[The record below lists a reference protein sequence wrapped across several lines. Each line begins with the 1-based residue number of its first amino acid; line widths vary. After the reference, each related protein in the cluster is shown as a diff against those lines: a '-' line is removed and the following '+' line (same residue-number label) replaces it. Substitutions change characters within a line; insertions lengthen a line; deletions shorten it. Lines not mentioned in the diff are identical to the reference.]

1 MGLSRRIKDK
11 ELVGGSTEED
21 IYPVTSTRSVYNS
34 QNKTVDQLL
43 ATNLPINISVNYNA
57 NYNTNYNTDYNAT
70 AYSLQEAINIVP
82 LYDRRIGFVGTYL
95 SKDLTPNKW
104 ITIQYNGTSV
114 DSSAWVNPDNW
125 VQMLSELDIVQS
137 SGNSED
143 KVMSQKAVKEFME
156 EYNGQK
162 VVYDISLFNAL
173 SFGDNVSKA
182 FTPISGGFEGM
193 TKFPSVGDKV
203 ANVAYGNIQ
212 GVVIFSGTELRTGRK
227 VVIYTSNGG
236 VNTIYINNNSVSN
249 ISRTHVYNFALLKTI
264 DGGSTSSELR
274 AAFIPMNGNE
284 VIPPRAGDVAV
295 SAGSSESAVFV
306 SVTYDDS
313 TYTIHYVV
321 NDEHRIIK
329 ASSDWVV
336 QDYTVCSLLKLK
348 YSIAALTA
356 ELPLFRFLLLQTGDS
371 QVNIAKALGISSSVT
386 SDMITTL
393 FIGLST
399 VPVINL
405 VSSNADTSENKIKCN
420 LSAFSETIGISVKA
434 LYRISFIYRGKT
446 YDYDFYIK
454 DNNEYTVRVTVGG
467 LNVEA
472 LSFANIQDLSGISNV
487 TAIKNALKIS
497 DESMSIKDRL
507 ENLSKSIVVLTDDD
521 AEDTFEN
528 KTYVN
533 LYKSRKQINSVFY
546 AGIAMTYSGSYF
558 IQTTFFYNPT
568 PENGNLDISKVSRE
582 VYILENPAID

>member
-1 MGLSRRIKDK
+1 MGLIRKIKDK

-21 IYPVTSTRSVYNS
+21 IYPVTSTQSVYNS

-43 ATNLPINISVNYNA
+43 ATNLPINISA
-57 NYNTNYNTDYNAT
+57 NYNTNYNTNYNAI
-70 AYSLQEAINIVP
+70 AYTLQEAINMVP

-104 ITIQYNGTSV
+104 ITIQYNGVSV
-114 DSSAWVNPDNW
+114 DSSSWVNTDNW

-137 SGNSED
+137 IGESED
-143 KVMSQKAVKEFME
+143 KVMSQKAIKEYVE
-156 EYNGQK
+156 GNK
-162 VVYDISLFNAL
+162 DSTVTYDLSLFEAL
-173 SFGDNVSKA
+173 SFGDNVSNA
-182 FTPISGGFEGM
+182 FVPVSGGFEGM
-193 TKFPSVGDKV
+193 SKFPSVGDRV
-203 ANVAYGNIQ
+203 ANVAYGSVQ

-264 DGGSTSSELR
+264 DNDSMSSELR
-274 AAFIPMNGNE
+274 AAFIPVNGNE

-313 TYTIHYVV
+313 AYTIHYIV

-329 ASSDWVV
+329 ASSDWIV
-336 QDYTVCSLLKLK
+336 QDYTVYSLPELK
-348 YSIAALTA
+348 YSVEALTA
-356 ELPLFRFLLLQTGDS
+356 ELSLSRFLILHTGDS
-371 QVNIAKALGISSSVT
+371 QVNVAKAICMSSSAT
-386 SDMITTL
+386 SGMITTSL
-393 FIGLST
+393 IRLST

-405 VSSNADTSENKIKCN
+405 VSSNADTSQSRIKCN
-420 LSAFSETIGISVKA
+420 ISEFSETIGTSIKT
-434 LYRISFIYRGKT
+434 LHRISFIYMGKL
-446 YDYDFYIK
+446 YDYDFYAK

-467 LNVEA
+467 LNVET
-472 LSFANIQDLSGISNV
+472 LSFVNIQALNGSSSV
-487 TAIKNALKIS
+487 TTIKNALKIS
-497 DESMSIKDRL
+497 DRSMPIIARL
-507 ENLSKSIVVLTDDD
+507 ENLSKSIVILTDDD
-521 AEDTFEN
+521 AEDTFED

-533 LYKSRKQINSVFY
+533 LYKSRKQINSTSY
-546 AGIAMTYSGSYF
+546 AGIAMTYNRSNF

-568 PENGNLDISKVSRE
+568 PEQEDLDYSKVARE
-582 VYILENPAID
+582 VYVLEISSID

>member
-1 MGLSRRIKDK
+1 MGLIRKIKEK

-43 ATNLPINISVNYNA
+43 ATNLPINISANYNA
-57 NYNTNYNTDYNAT
+57 NYNAI
-70 AYSLQEAINIVP
+70 AYTLQEAINMVP
-82 LYDRRIGFVGTYL
+82 LYDRRIGFIGTYL

-104 ITIQYNGTSV
+104 ITIQYNGISV
-114 DSSAWVNPDNW
+114 DSSSWVNTDNW

-137 SGNSED
+137 IGESED
-143 KVMSQKAVKEFME
+143 KVMSQKAIKEYVE
-156 EYNGQK
+156 ENK
-162 VVYDISLFNAL
+162 DSTVVYDLSLFEAL

-182 FTPISGGFEGM
+182 FVPISGGFEGM
-193 TKFPSVGDKV
+193 SKFPSVGNRV
-203 ANVAYGNIQ
+203 ANVAHGSIQ

-264 DGGSTSSELR
+264 DNDSMSSELR
-274 AAFIPMNGNE
+274 AAFIPVNGNE

-313 TYTIHYVV
+313 TYTIHYIV

-329 ASSDWVV
+329 ASSDWTV
-336 QDYTVCSLLKLK
+336 QDYTVYSLPELK
-348 YSIAALTA
+348 YSVEALTA
-356 ELPLFRFLLLQTGDS
+356 ELPLSRFLVLQTGDS
-371 QVNIAKALGISSSVT
+371 QANVAKALGMSSSAT
-386 SDMITTL
+386 SGRITASL
-393 FIGLST
+393 IRLST

-405 VSSNADTSENKIKCN
+405 VSSNADTSKNRIKCN
-420 LSAFSETIGISVKA
+420 ISEFSETIGTSAKT
-434 LYRISFIYRGKT
+434 LHRISFTYMNKS
-446 YDYDFYIK
+446 YDYDFYVR

-467 LNVEA
+467 LNEET
-472 LSFANIQDLSGISNV
+472 LSFINIQALDGSSNV
-487 TAIKNALKIS
+487 STIKTALKIDS
-497 DESMSIKDRL
+497 SKPIKARL
-507 ENLSKSIVVLTDDD
+507 EELSKCTVVLTDDD
-521 AEDTFEN
+521 ASDNF
-528 KTYVN
+528 KDRTYVN
-533 LYKSRKQINSVFY
+533 LYKSRRSISSISY
-546 AGIAMTYSGSYF
+546 AGVAMTYMGQDF

-568 PENGNLDISKVSRE
+568 PENEDLDYSKVRRE
-582 VYILENPAID
+582 AYLLGEPSID